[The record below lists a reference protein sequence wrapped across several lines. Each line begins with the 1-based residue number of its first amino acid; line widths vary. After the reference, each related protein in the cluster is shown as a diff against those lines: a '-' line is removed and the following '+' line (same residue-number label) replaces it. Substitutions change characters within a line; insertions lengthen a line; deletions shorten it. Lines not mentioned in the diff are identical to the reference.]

1 MRAAMGARLT
11 AGTVGVA
18 MLGFGA
24 WHLITDSDLGHKQS
38 IGKWLL
44 GGVIVHDGIIAPV
57 VFGGCA
63 LAWRLAGARLRR
75 GLAVFLLA
83 GGSVTIVALPSA
95 LRSGDNSNPTVTPLD
110 YPRNLALVLGG
121 LAVCVLLY
129 VLGGRLNDRR
139 HAARAVASVP
149 DAAESTEAPAAAEDS
164 PGAAESPD
172 IDESPDPD
180 EVPEMDGSPAPDEP
194 EADAEPDAAA
204 AESDADID
212 PSAADHDE
220 DPDGQG

>member
-24 WHLITDSDLGHKQS
+24 WHLITGSDLGHKQS

-139 HAARAVASVP
+139 HAARAAAPVP
-149 DAAESTEAPAAAEDS
+149 DAAESAEAPAPTGDS
-164 PGAAESPD
+164 PEPAGSPD
-172 IDESPDPD
+172 TDESPDPD
-180 EVPEMDGSPAPDEP
+180 GSAAPDEA
-194 EADAEPDAAA
+194 EAAADADA
-204 AESDADID
+204 DADID
-212 PSAADHDE
+212 ASAADHDE